1 MKINSVAIEIIQR
14 QTKITGR
21 SLSKKIGI
29 HPQSLSAMKKRG
41 STTRMNAALIA
52 RALGVDLA
60 EILPKEPEQKGD
72 EDNENSCH

>member
-1 MKINSVAIEIIQR
+1 MKIDSVAIEIIQR
-14 QTKITGR
+14 QRGVTGR

-52 RALGVDLA
+52 RALGVNLT
-60 EILPKEPEQKGD
+60 EIIKKEGEK
-72 EDNENSCH
+72 E